1 CSPISFER
9 PVCSASSSTG
19 INPDADTRLCSSNTA
34 DPTVNVYD
42 DCTEN
47 AFSNPGH
54 MRHQHS
60 YCLSS
65 EGIFADHTPINKDR
79 RSTDSGLGF
88 YPGLRTPT
96 DKTRRRTPGR
106 GSILNT
112 DRELRTRHDRPP
124 IYEFTRHARP
134 RVAREYFLY

>member
-1 CSPISFER
+1 STFTSSMQSAPQIIPAMIALSFPAALTAPEATRVLGRSTCSPISFER

-79 RSTDSGLGF
+79 RSTDSGLAISS
-88 YPGLRTPT
+88 LSWE
-96 DKTRRRTPGR
+96 TRAT
-106 GSILNT
+106 S
-112 DRELRTRHDRPP
+112 
-124 IYEFTRHARP
+124 AR
-134 RVAREYFLY
+134 

>member
-1 CSPISFER
+1 MQSAPQIIPAMIELGLSAAFPAPEATRVLGRSTCSPISFES
-9 PVCSASSSTG
+9 PVCSASFSTG

-60 YCLSS
+60 YCPSS
-65 EGIFADHTPINKDR
+65 EGF
-79 RSTDSGLGF
+79 S
-88 YPGLRTPT
+88 LR
-96 DKTRRRTPGR
+96 
-106 GSILNT
+106 
-112 DRELRTRHDRPP
+112 
-124 IYEFTRHARP
+124 
-134 RVAREYFLY
+134 